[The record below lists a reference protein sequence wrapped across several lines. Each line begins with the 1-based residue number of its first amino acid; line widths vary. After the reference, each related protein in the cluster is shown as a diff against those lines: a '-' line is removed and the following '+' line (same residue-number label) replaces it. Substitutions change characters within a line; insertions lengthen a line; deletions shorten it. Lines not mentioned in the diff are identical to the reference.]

1 MNPIFYFFSE
11 INESEYKFS
20 LWLINIILFWLDPN
34 YLKIKVSE
42 NKLFAWPYYEYTEST
57 VTFSKDDNKSA

>member
-1 MNPIFYFFSE
+1 MILECHKNNEPLIPAGCSNMNPIFYFFSK

-20 LWLINIILFWLDPN
+20 LWLINIILFSLDPN

-42 NKLFAWPYYEYTEST
+42 NKLYA
-57 VTFSKDDNKSA
+57 